1 MYSALSGKYVNATT
15 GNACKSNEINSRNV
29 AGPVTPHQNS
39 LRHLGIIHAQL
50 PPHTFP
56 SYLTRQRSRS
66 NYFGLYKC
74 TINWND
80 VWIRTRHKIWS
91 TSVPRQRQHGGIHVH
106 WWHRHLGR
114 MFNKYLTNYW
124 RFINYHAERHCQMV
138 MRNKCHRS
146 IHKTR

>member
-56 SYLTRQRSRS
+56 SYLTGKGAGPTILVYISAPLIEMMCGS
-66 NYFGLYKC
+66 GHGIKFEAPLYQDKDSMVGFMFIDD
-74 TINWND
+74 T
-80 VWIRTRHKIWS
+80 
-91 TSVPRQRQHGGIHVH
+91 GI
-106 WWHRHLGR
+106 LEGC
-114 MFNKYLTNYW
+114 LTN
-124 RFINYHAERHCQMV
+124 
-138 MRNKCHRS
+138 
-146 IHKTR
+146 T